1 MERPTKIIVVDAS
14 ILVKWYVE
22 EENTK
27 IALQLR
33 RDYEN
38 GIIDIWST
46 HLMPYEVLNALRY
59 SQDLGRDEIERV
71 SESLAL
77 SQIGL
82 YPLLDG
88 NLRGPCIK
96 MAFKYGI
103 TIYDA
108 SYVALARSLDK
119 ILYTADEKLYSKT
132 RNKENVHLLSEYR
145 SGKNLPG

>member
-1 MERPTKIIVVDAS
+1 MERPAKIIVVDAS
-14 ILVKWYVE
+14 VIVKWYVE
-22 EENTK
+22 EEDTK

-46 HLMPYEVLNALRY
+46 HLMPYEVLNAVRY
-59 SQDLGRDEIERV
+59 SQDLGQNEIERV

-77 SQIGL
+77 FQIGL

-108 SYVALARSLDK
+108 SYVALAKSLDK

-132 RNKENVHLLSEYR
+132 CNKENVHRLSEYR
-145 SGKNLPG
+145 S